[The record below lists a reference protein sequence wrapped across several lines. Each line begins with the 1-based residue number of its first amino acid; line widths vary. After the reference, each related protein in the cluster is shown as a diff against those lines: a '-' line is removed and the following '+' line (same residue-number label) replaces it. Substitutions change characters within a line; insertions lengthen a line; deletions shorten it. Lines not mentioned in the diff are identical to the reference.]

1 MFGDVWKRHNK
12 HCKDCRQTFSVYWD
26 MKKHTGHGCRQDTD
40 TRIYECVYIYVY
52 IVMYLYA
59 HVWFYAQFPPG
70 NSLGKWIH
78 WVFTELRA
86 ASPDSWNLSSWRDC
100 CDVAGLLLLCY
111 PFPFYQSWCLLLRS
125 PRTAWELQFPRSRIS
140 PDALL
145 ELLANP
151 HSSVATSGK

>member
-1 MFGDVWKRHNK
+1 MDADKT
-12 HCKDCRQTFSVYWD
+12 QT
-26 MKKHTGHGCRQDTD
+26 HA
-40 TRIYECVYIYVY
+40 YECVYIYVY

-86 ASPDSWNLSSWRDC
+86 VSPDSWNLSSWRDC

-111 PFPFYQSWCLLLRS
+111 PFPFYQSSCLLLRS
-125 PRTAWELQFPRSRIS
+125 PRAAWELQFPRSRIN
-140 PDALL
+140 PDALFFVGITCQ
-145 ELLANP
+145 
-151 HSSVATSGK
+151 SSFFCSNIRKIKHFIYYVGMFQSKVKGWL